1 MKKINTLGI
10 VVGAL
15 LLLTTPMIAAAQ
27 LMETDLLVNNFGVI
41 LNMLLWVFATLALL
55 VFFWG
60 IIKYIASAGNAE
72 KASEG
77 KSIMIYGAIALFVLF
92 SIFGIIQFLR
102 GEFLISQQGS
112 LSNPQVLPPRY

>member
-1 MKKINTLGI
+1 MKHKITKITLGLSFLAVPAI
-10 VVGAL
+10 
-15 LLLTTPMIAAAQ
+15 TIAQGQ
-27 LMETDLLVNNFGVI
+27 LSQTGNIVNNFGVV

-60 IIKYIASAGNAE
+60 IIKYISSAGNAE
-72 KASEG
+72 KAKEG

-102 GEFLISQQGS
+102 GEFLISPQSG
-112 LSNPQVLPPRY
+112 LMNPRVIP

>member
-1 MKKINTLGI
+1 MKQVIIFSTS
-10 VVGAL
+10 L
-15 LLLTTPMIAAAQ
+15 LFLMVPTIAAAQ
-27 LMETDLLVNNFGVI
+27 GQLSQTGNIVNNFGVI

-72 KASEG
+72 KAKEG
-77 KSIMIYGAIALFVLF
+77 KSIMIYGAVALFVLF

-102 GEFLISQQGS
+102 GEFLVGPQSGLI
-112 LSNPQVLPPRY
+112 NPKVIPN